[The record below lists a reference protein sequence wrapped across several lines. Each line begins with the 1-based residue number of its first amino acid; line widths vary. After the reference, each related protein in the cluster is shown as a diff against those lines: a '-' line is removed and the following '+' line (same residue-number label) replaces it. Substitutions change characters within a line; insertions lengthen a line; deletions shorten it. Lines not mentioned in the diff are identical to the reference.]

1 MLAVSWNDV
10 CLNHCCVAAETVAGL
25 AAAVETVSGA
35 AAVAAVVAAALAAAA
50 AVAAVAVWPSL
61 CCFLFCN
68 SNRGLNGVAE
78 HHFISSNEF
87 IDFLVVSENL
97 KCWH

>member
-50 AVAAVAVWPSL
+50 AVAAVAA
-61 CCFLFCN
+61 
-68 SNRGLNGVAE
+68 VAVFVLLPVLQQQPRTE
-78 HHFISSNEF
+78 WSCGASFHQLQRIH
-87 IDFLVVSENL
+87 
-97 KCWH
+97 